1 MNKTIVGLKR
11 QTVEIVN
18 KEQNADLH
26 AIRADYDVA
35 QQKLLAMEEKNNVV
49 RYVIPTCGS
58 SLSVS
63 CLSLSV

>member
-1 MNKTIVGLKR
+1 M
-11 QTVEIVN
+11 EIVN

-63 CLSLSV
+63 CLSKSV